1 MLIVTMVRESAL
13 VENVTAN
20 QAGSCMTALVIFSA
34 TFIYIVL
41 DSSREKT
48 FLDLIFQPQFF
59 LKNTQPSFILL
70 SKDQLRIVNVL

>member
-59 LKNTQPSFILL
+59 LKNIHTKI
-70 SKDQLRIVNVL
+70 DQFYPVEQRPV